1 MNSKTQNSNIQFLN
15 DMKKVISKKNENY
28 FQVKE
33 NLLNLQYAQ
42 NEKEFLNEINVF
54 KEVLERNDNSSEKTY
69 IKDRQNCFDELR
81 IKFKKYYE
89 KILNIYENNYIKKI
103 KEYNQNLE
111 DLINSIIPEFEP
123 KNQNSLI
130 SINIFTSNESYRED
144 ERGSLSKLDN
154 YNSYFKFCN
163 NQNNNKI
170 LINDDIS
177 NSTEIKYNCSVC
189 FKEKVIFFCDE
200 CYQLFCNDCFKEEEK
215 FGNKDKKCLHNF
227 QNIVKMKE
235 RNEIGKK
242 LFLNSLNIFIKRII
256 LKSNYLL
263 NYQSQKLT
271 LVKDSDINSSK
282 INFIKKKLFEY
293 PIINEINDSIEINYL
308 KSINDI
314 LVNNLEINNIDMKSF
329 NLSDIEEGLV
339 NSLKNIFMKKKIHS
353 NFDLSK
359 SIEEKNEYIDEDT
372 YTEEEIKD
380 ESRDNFDSDEDEESG
395 RFDSEDNESRD

>member
-1 MNSKTQNSNIQFLN
+1 M
-15 DMKKVISKKNENY
+15 
-28 FQVKE
+28 
-33 NLLNLQYAQ
+33 
-42 NEKEFLNEINVF
+42 
-54 KEVLERNDNSSEKTY
+54 
-69 IKDRQNCFDELR
+69 
-81 IKFKKYYE
+81 
-89 KILNIYENNYIKKI
+89 
-103 KEYNQNLE
+103 
-111 DLINSIIPEFEP
+111 
-123 KNQNSLI
+123 
-130 SINIFTSNESYRED
+130 
-144 ERGSLSKLDN
+144 
-154 YNSYFKFCN
+154 
-163 NQNNNKI
+163 
-170 LINDDIS
+170 
-177 NSTEIKYNCSVC
+177 
-189 FKEKVIFFCDE
+189 
-200 CYQLFCNDCFKEEEK
+200 
-215 FGNKDKKCLHNF
+215 
-227 QNIVKMKE
+227 
-235 RNEIGKK
+235 
-242 LFLNSLNIFIKRII
+242 NSLNIFIKRII

-359 SIEEKNEYIDEDT
+359 SIEERNEDIDEDI